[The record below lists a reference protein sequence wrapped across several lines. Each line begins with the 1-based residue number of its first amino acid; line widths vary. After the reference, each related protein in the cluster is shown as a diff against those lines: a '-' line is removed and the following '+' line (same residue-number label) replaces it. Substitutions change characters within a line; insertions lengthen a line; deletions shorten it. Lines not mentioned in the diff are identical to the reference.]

1 MAGGLRSE
9 NGYILKECP
18 KCKKE
23 VEAVWSFGRERC
35 SMCKTVLDD
44 TPLDFKV
51 YVPLGTT
58 ELNRRQ
64 VINMQKLGLID
75 G

>member
-1 MAGGLRSE
+1 M
-9 NGYILKECP
+9 KFCP

-23 VEAVWSFGRERC
+23 VETVWSFSRERC
-35 SMCKTVLDD
+35 VECKE
-44 TPLDFKV
+44 PLDENPINHKV
-51 YVPLGTT
+51 FVPLGTT

-64 VINMQKLGLID
+64 VINMKNLGLID